1 MTHSWAL
8 VQERERKGVCRLSV
22 CGSALHGTQEWIQI
36 LLKSRRVAPAF
47 SLSMSYP
54 LSLEYMSLKSFFF

>member
-1 MTHSWAL
+1 MQAVR
-8 VQERERKGVCRLSV
+8 VQE
-22 CGSALHGTQEWIQI
+22 HPTQDSEWIQI

-54 LSLEYMSLKSFFF
+54 LSLKYVSLKSFFFFN